1 MISEKLKKL
10 RAERGL
16 TQEAAAREIGISR
29 TALESYETGR
39 RVPKDAIKVKIANY
53 YNADLVEI
61 FFKT

>member
-10 RAERGL
+10 RADKGI
-16 TQEAAAREIGISR
+16 TQEVAAREIGISR

-61 FFKT
+61 FFTT